1 MLYKRVFMIHHLLK
15 VFLVAPMVNLPKV
28 SRGWAYPVCVDA
40 LQVEGE
46 FLAAGHLQVVR
57 EEARECSLQL

>member
-1 MLYKRVFMIHHLLK
+1 MLCKLVCMTHLLLK
-15 VFLVAPMVNLPKV
+15 VYLEAPMVNLPRV

-46 FLAAGHLQVVR
+46 SLAAGHLQVVR
-57 EEARECSLQL
+57 EEARACSLQF